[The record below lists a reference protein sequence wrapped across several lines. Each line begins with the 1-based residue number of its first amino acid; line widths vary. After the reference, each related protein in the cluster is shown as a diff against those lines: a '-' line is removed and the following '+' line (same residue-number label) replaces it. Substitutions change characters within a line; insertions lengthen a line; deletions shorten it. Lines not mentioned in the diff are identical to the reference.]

1 MYLAHSPEVLRCL
14 MGYII
19 DLTLVMDQLFLDT
32 LPIKPPRLLSADQ
45 IDMALENY
53 KNSEAREVHR
63 QIREYAKK
71 SSFVQILQSNNAQ
84 QKVIELIRQHRVED
98 STPSRS

>member
-1 MYLAHSPEVLRCL
+1 

-32 LPIKPPRLLSADQ
+32 LPLKPPRPLSTDQ

-53 KNSEAREVHR
+53 KNSVAQNVHF
-63 QIREYAKK
+63 QIREYAQ
-71 SSFVQILQSNNAQ
+71 SSTFGQIVNSNNAQ
-84 QKVIELIRQHRVED
+84 KKVVEIIRQNRVG
-98 STPSRS
+98 SVSGL

>member
-1 MYLAHSPEVLRCL
+1 

-32 LPIKPPRLLSADQ
+32 LPLKPPRLLSADQ

-53 KNSEAREVHR
+53 KQSEARKVHY

-71 SSFVQILQSNNAQ
+71 ATFGKILQSNNAQ
-84 QKVIELIRQHRVED
+84 LKVIDLIRQHRVD
-98 STPSRS
+98 HTKPSGSQ